1 MALIAS
7 DPVVRIPC
15 LGALPFTILTAIR
28 RGRLR
33 VLRLMEEQTRWAEN
47 SAAHAAL
54 LRMFV
59 AQLTP
64 TVKTFLAGRSSAG
77 KAVRVG

>member
-1 MALIAS
+1 
-7 DPVVRIPC
+7 
-15 LGALPFTILTAIR
+15 
-28 RGRLR
+28 
-33 VLRLMEEQTRWAEN
+33 MEGQTGWAEN

-54 LRMFV
+54 FRMIG
-59 AQLTP
+59 AQLSP